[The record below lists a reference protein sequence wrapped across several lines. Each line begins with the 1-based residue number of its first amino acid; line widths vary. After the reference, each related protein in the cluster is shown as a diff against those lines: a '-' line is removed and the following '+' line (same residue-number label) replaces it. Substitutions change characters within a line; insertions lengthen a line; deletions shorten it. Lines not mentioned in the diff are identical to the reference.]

1 MNHLCEINII
11 IITSLITSTILK
23 STSSPSPT
31 THFPRIQLQNTIIFK
46 TRHRKTLGIKFFQ
59 IFQNLICK
67 LPPPADQHKYNSN
80 YQSGPTPGRHRW
92 RIPISKVAHDHDPIQ
107 KLCIHIVLQQVGF
120 QVLPS
125 QSFLNLCS
133 PQEFRGIHCTLAQLR
148 HLLQA
153 R

>member
-46 TRHRKTLGIKFFQ
+46 TRHRKTLGIKFFH

-67 LPPPADQHKYNSN
+67 LSPPRISISVIQIIKAGQRLGGTDGESPLARWHMTM
-80 YQSGPTPGRHRW
+80 TPFKNFVFILYFSRLDSRYY
-92 RIPISKVAHDHDPIQ
+92 R
-107 KLCIHIVLQQVGF
+107 
-120 QVLPS
+120 PS
-125 QSFLNLCS
+125 
-133 PQEFRGIHCTLAQLR
+133 
-148 HLLQA
+148 HL
-153 R
+153 